1 MLSSIFIAL
10 FWANNLMKPRGSIW
24 VVRRGR
30 SLCANPRVC
39 NPQVREMANGLR
51 LRTAVLSQ
59 DLSGTWVTVRG

>member
-1 MLSSIFIAL
+1 
-10 FWANNLMKPRGSIW
+10 MKPRGSIW